1 MALCVPHK
9 HVLSTSSTSTSFT
22 AQNATT
28 TKPSG
33 DAVIDLL
40 DRRANGW
47 GGGHDVPSWVQ
58 LTPYGTN
65 GDNDTF
71 DMRVYGWSKTEDAT
85 AVWVPCLLL
94 DVSLIMCAITATPF
108 AANTFLVDSVT
119 LNDGFASSPQ
129 WLHIQNHSEDLAAC
143 IIMHTLGHQL
153 LSFDFDLAG
162 GQEGVSMNCLV
173 RPFTIS

>member
-1 MALCVPHK
+1 MALCVPFRHA
-9 HVLSTSSTSTSFT
+9 LATSSTSTGFT

-33 DAVIDLL
+33 DSVIDLF
-40 DRRANGW
+40 DSPTYGW
-47 GGGHDVPSWVQ
+47 SGGHGDVPSWLQ
-58 LTPYGTN
+58 LIPYGTN

-71 DMRVYGWSKTEDAT
+71 DMRVYGWSKTADAT
-85 AVWVPCLLL
+85 PVWVPTLLV
-94 DVSLIMCAITATPF
+94 DVSLILSAITATPI
-108 AANTFLVDSVT
+108 AANTFLIDSIT

-153 LSFDFDLAG
+153 ISVDFDLAG
-162 GQEGVSMNCLV
+162 GQEAASMNCLV
-173 RPFTIS
+173 RPFSL